1 MCADGD
7 LIALQSIRVTVPI
20 PAFVMPAGDLIGRL
34 QQRLLTKIIQIVQ
47 HLGSQHTMGLHDL
60 KLLRGQFAGLVEDL
74 FVNADL
80 PDVMQGRGQR
90 DHILLFCRNRV
101 LVAVLQ

>member
-1 MCADGD
+1 
-7 LIALQSIRVTVPI
+7 
-20 PAFVMPAGDLIGRL
+20 
-34 QQRLLTKIIQIVQ
+34 
-47 HLGSQHTMGLHDL
+47 MGLHDL